1 MYMLKI
7 FVFAPDDESTIIQI
21 IKAAAQ
27 AGAGEVGNYSEC
39 AFVTRGTGQWKS
51 EPGSKPKV
59 GVVGELSQE
68 PQVKIEMIC
77 PEEKI
82 DSVISSVKKIHPF
95 EEPEINVVKL
105 LDL

>member
-1 MYMLKI
+1 MLKI
-7 FVFAPDDESTIIQI
+7 FIFSPDDESTIAQI
-21 IKAAAQ
+21 INAAAQ

-39 AFVTRGTGQWKS
+39 AFITRGTGQWKS
-51 EPGSKPKV
+51 EQGSKPKV
-59 GVVGELSQE
+59 GAVGEVSHE

-82 DSVISSVKKIHPF
+82 DGVIASVKRIHPY
-95 EEPEINVVKL
+95 EEPEINVVNL